1 MEYIEANPLPP
12 ICQECEEKAK
22 RYFDAD
28 EATKITMEQEED
40 FYFDCGSCDHAGE
53 CWKLPRAEELRL
65 QRKGKV
71 KAIERLQREIAAID
85 AELEGLKYGEC

>member
-12 ICQECEEKAK
+12 ICQECENKAK
-22 RYFDAD
+22 RYFETD
-28 EATKITMEQEED
+28 EATKIKMEQEED

-53 CWKLPRAEELRL
+53 RWTLPRAEELRL

-85 AELEGLKYGEC
+85 AELEGLKDGEC

>member
-12 ICQECEEKAK
+12 ICQECENKAK
-22 RYFDAD
+22 RYFEAD
-28 EATKITMEQEED
+28 EATKIKMEKEED

-53 CWKLPRAEELRL
+53 RWTLPRAEELRL

-85 AELEGLKYGEC
+85 AELEGLKDGEC

>member
-12 ICQECEEKAK
+12 ICQECENKAK
-22 RYFDAD
+22 QYFEAD
-28 EATKITMEQEED
+28 EAAKIKMEQEED

-53 CWKLPRAEELRL
+53 RWTLPRAEELRL

-85 AELEGLKYGEC
+85 AELEGLKDGEC

>member
-1 MEYIEANPLPP
+1 
-12 ICQECEEKAK
+12 
-22 RYFDAD
+22 
-28 EATKITMEQEED
+28 MEQEED

-53 CWKLPRAEELRL
+53 RWKLPRAEELRL

-85 AELEGLKYGEC
+85 AELEGLKDGEC